1 MFGYNGETKNALA
14 RVVALRRAA
23 MLEWPFL
30 TTLDLSMIHNDVQL
44 ASIVKDRMALSRAEA
59 EQSVFAWS
67 ARSETGSANGLASLE
82 RWSDDGGAS
91 RAGRSP

>member
-44 ASIVKDRMALSRAEA
+44 ASIVKDRMALS
-59 EQSVFAWS
+59 
-67 ARSETGSANGLASLE
+67 
-82 RWSDDGGAS
+82 
-91 RAGRSP
+91 